1 MKDTTFQNKLKSY
14 SIWLINSFFI
24 IFFIYLL
31 INLATKEW
39 LILYWDASTI
49 LNPDV
54 YLERT
59 LQTFSNFRF
68 PWIINP
74 QIHWHLIYALIFKGI
89 SYFSSDTIVIQKIFY
104 TLLLSSGFF
113 SIKYFI
119 TKEMES
125 KNIILWNLICL
136 FYLFGS
142 LTILSY
148 LRIFN
153 LWIFFY
159 LFIPIFLVFSLEF
172 INWRKSYLL
181 AIYLSVV
188 IMSPWFSNI
197 AYLPILFLLLTIYI
211 YIKKSRFELITFL
224 RLWLIFLISIFAIS
238 FILIPQVLLVNSFIW
253 ESLYWWIFSAYL
265 SNMINWWII
274 NTLTLSFL
282 NYSITSNYFSFFWV
296 LIVILFIFFCIR
308 EGDFIK
314 NNKKILILFCL
325 IILLFAWPYSN
336 IIYNIY
342 DYIFNNVPY
351 IWMYRDMHQKFLV
364 IYMIVLII
372 IITKI
377 IDFQW
382 KIKNNTKN
390 YVLSIFLILHII
402 LWLSLFIGNTK
413 NIKINNDDYKLFE
426 YLNTNN
432 DYTVLSLPISEKPLS
447 FFYFNS
453 QTYSSFDLV
462 QLATNNINI
471 SNLYWSSI
479 IDANYE
485 NINAANYSDIMKYNI
500 KYILINKN
508 PIFFKDDQIE
518 DFNNLILKL
527 ENIYL
532 KVIENNNFIIFDT
545 QLAFSN
551 TITWTSKYEVVNNS
565 KYILNNVSLDKE
577 KIIHNRLF
585 HPEWKIYLKD
595 EVSLFSK
602 PLFDSTH
609 TKIYDYAN
617 QWTIDSKTIK
627 EYVETNYWDEL
638 LKQWYPKVLS
648 DWRTDYK
655 YYIENSD
662 GSIDV
667 ELTLYF
673 KPQIYFYIGL
683 IISGTTFLLLV
694 LWLIIASIP
703 KRRKNK

>member
-1 MKDTTFQNKLKSY
+1 
-14 SIWLINSFFI
+14 
-24 IFFIYLL
+24 
-31 INLATKEW
+31 
-39 LILYWDASTI
+39 
-49 LNPDV
+49 
-54 YLERT
+54 
-59 LQTFSNFRF
+59 
-68 PWIINP
+68 
-74 QIHWHLIYALIFKGI
+74 
-89 SYFSSDTIVIQKIFY
+89 
-104 TLLLSSGFF
+104 
-113 SIKYFI
+113 
-119 TKEMES
+119 
-125 KNIILWNLICL
+125 
-136 FYLFGS
+136 
-142 LTILSY
+142 
-148 LRIFN
+148 
-153 LWIFFY
+153 
-159 LFIPIFLVFSLEF
+159 
-172 INWRKSYLL
+172 
-181 AIYLSVV
+181 
-188 IMSPWFSNI
+188 
-197 AYLPILFLLLTIYI
+197 
-211 YIKKSRFELITFL
+211 
-224 RLWLIFLISIFAIS
+224 
-238 FILIPQVLLVNSFIW
+238 
-253 ESLYWWIFSAYL
+253 
-265 SNMINWWII
+265 MINWWII

-364 IYMIVLII
+364 IYMIALII